1 MVRIP
6 AFHVG
11 GPGSIP
17 GVGTNV
23 TFCLVMGT
31 DVGFGVVVDVK
42 PPGRG
47 ARSGSN
53 GVVPAPG
60 KGWMLSAAA
69 ILGASLL
76 EGDSRKG
83 TSIGVE
89 PDRR

>member
-1 MVRIP
+1 
-6 AFHVG
+6 
-11 GPGSIP
+11 
-17 GVGTNV
+17 VGTNV